1 MNIMLATVSARIREI
16 GIRKAVGATRI
27 EIELQFL
34 TEAVLISLVGGIV
47 GTLLGLAVPFSLRL
61 FTDYYMPIPFL
72 AALIAIAVSCSVGIA
87 FGTLPAKLAAKLDP
101 IESLRHE

>member
-1 MNIMLATVSARIREI
+1 MLATVSARIREI

-47 GTLLGLAVPFSLRL
+47 GTLLGLAVPFSLRF
-61 FTDYYMPIPFL
+61 FTDIYMPVPFL
-72 AALIAIAVSCSVGIA
+72 AALIAIAVSCCVGIG
-87 FGTLPAKLAAKLDP
+87 FGVLPARLAARLDP